1 MEWFFLVVLIGA
13 GLIGLI
19 TAQVGFFAYL
29 NKRSLVGDALAHA
42 VLPGVVG
49 GFLFSLS
56 RNPFYLLF
64 GAVISGILATQWMNF
79 LERNTKLKQDAII
92 AITMSTFSAIG
103 LCGLSFVQ
111 QLEAGDHAG
120 LGDFLFGSIAGMQ
133 QTDVWILSGTALL
146 LALVFFLGYHRFIAF
161 SFNREFMQLKGFPV
175 RWYGFLLNG
184 LLMLTITL
192 GIQLLGVVLIS
203 AMLIVPVLS
212 ARFIATSNVWI
223 FRLSMLFGV
232 LSAVIGTYFSSLGN
246 GLPTG
251 PVIILTALL
260 MAGLTFMLKQILI
273 ARS

>member
-146 LALVFFLGYHRFIAF
+146 LALVLFLGYHRFIAF
-161 SFNREFMQLKGFPV
+161 TFNREFMQLKGFPV

-212 ARFIATSNVWI
+212 ARFLATSNVWI

-232 LSAVIGTYFSSLGN
+232 LSAVIGTYFSSLGS